1 MDFERGAPGGSRLL
15 SPYGRWGCPPLTP
28 WPPRSFL
35 AWLGIAPSTRMR
47 APWPVPPRI
56 PNLQGSR
63 TIPQTQS
70 SRAIPS
76 YAAEEEDTDETGTPD
91 AGRSVG
97 DPGRRVSTLDR

>member
-1 MDFERGAPGGSRLL
+1 MDFERGAPGGHRLL
-15 SPYGRWGCPPLTP
+15 SPHGRWGCPPLTS

-35 AWLGIAPSTRMR
+35 AWLGIAPSSRMR
-47 APWPVPPRI
+47 AAARPVPPRI
-56 PNLQGSR
+56 PNLQGSH

-76 YAAEEEDTDETGTPD
+76 YAAEEDTDKTDAPD
-91 AGRSVG
+91 ADRSAD